1 MVLQISQSHSQ
12 MKTETTKCCLDNKIF
27 KSTQSMLTNPNKPSQ
42 AQLRFVRKTVNK
54 NESIF
59 SQTFYILFYNLHKKH
74 TQQQQEQFSY
84 ASLIIRQIELQTDVI
99 RNLSFHHISRQWV
112 PLLLTQFRVIKSKGN
127 LRIDNSNWPN
137 TSHCPITLTISKL
150 KFNFP
155 IDRHQSLQLL

>member
-12 MKTETTKCCLDNKIF
+12 MKTETTKCCLDNTNF
-27 KSTQSMLTNPNKPSQ
+27 KSTQSMLTNPNPASVCK
-42 AQLRFVRKTVNK
+42 KKVNK

-74 TQQQQEQFSY
+74 TQQQQEQCSY
-84 ASLIIRQIELQTDVI
+84 SSLIIRKIELQTDVI
-99 RNLSFHHISRQWV
+99 RNLSFHHISRQSV
-112 PLLLTQFRVIKSKGN
+112 PLLLTKFRFIKSKGN

-137 TSHCPITLTISKL
+137 TSHCPVTLTISKL
-150 KFNFP
+150 KFNFL